1 MAVAVEGRWVGGD
14 LSTVALQEADS
25 FYGCSEGHESRDF
38 VPVGGYGPLVQQW
51 AKGIDVRLNQRVEM
65 VRMLQPACAGQAN
78 RATPRVCLELAG
90 GWNGEA
96 GRVLE
101 ARCVVVTASVAVLR
115 AGRALAFDPPL
126 PASKLAALH
135 GIGMG
140 LFNKVFMEFSAPFWP
155 LDVDVFGFLPP
166 TDAPSTPHP
175 SLVIN
180 VHRVDMHNR
189 FVLIGLFAGADARA
203 LERLSDEEALDAAM
217 APLRRAWGPAVVA
230 RPRHFTVT
238 RWGSDELALGTYT
251 YLQPGGKDEDR
262 LEYARSLEGAL
273 FFAGEGTSVGHPACV
288 DGACE
293 TGRRVAVEVLET
305 LEGATL

>member
-1 MAVAVEGRWVGGD
+1 MAVEGRWVGGD

-25 FYGCSEGHESRDF
+25 FYGCSEGHASRDF

-51 AKGIDVRLNQRVEM
+51 AHGIDVCLNQRVKT
-65 VRMLQPACAGQAN
+65 VRMLQPACAG
-78 RATPRVCLELAG
+78 RTDRTTPRVCLEVAG
-90 GWNGEA
+90 RSDGEA
-96 GRVLE
+96 GTVLE
-101 ARCVVVTASVAVLR
+101 ALCVVVTASLAVLR
-115 AGRALAFDPPL
+115 SGRALAFDPPL

-140 LFNKVFMEFSAPFWP
+140 LFNKVFMEFSASFWP
-155 LDVDVFGFLPP
+155 LDVDVFGFVPP
-166 TDAPSTPHP
+166 GDAPSTPHP

-217 APLRRAWGPAVVA
+217 APLRRAWGPPAVVA

-273 FFAGEGTSVGHPACV
+273 FFAGEGTSVDHPACV

-293 TGRRVAVEVLET
+293 TGRRVAVEVLEA
-305 LEGATL
+305 LKGATV